1 MKKKSISL
9 IIGLM
14 AIALVGVMGMQL
26 YFFRESYQLQEKLF
40 DQSVHEAL
48 TNVVERIEKR
58 DANNFLEKKAEKI
71 IVPAF
76 ESVVQE
82 PLLANRIKEIPKRRK
97 TNRFSDLHYALL
109 EKRKED
115 SIFRIRDSI
124 FMARNPNV
132 LVMDDALTPEEL
144 KDPQFN
150 LRVDVTEYVDA
161 FGQLQEQTQQTLS
174 RVRNNLVPVLSLGVG
189 GPFAAA
195 VRDSVRQYIVFDPV
209 NGTSLRVIPKPK
221 IRHSFP
227 PEPPEPKKKNKV
239 EKVKELFEAETKKG
253 DVFKNLAEEYGKMS
267 LSLNERIHPQTL
279 DSMLRLELIN
289 RSINSN
295 YEYKVTSA
303 ERDSLIFRRASNQT
317 KFLPYNSYEIP
328 LFPKE
333 IIMDSGMLTITFPD
347 KNTIILA
354 NLAAMMSLSG
364 GLLLVLIFCFGYTI
378 HTILRQKKLS
388 EMKTDFINNMTH
400 EFKTPVATI
409 MIASEALRDPELTS
423 DKKRIDRLANI
434 IYDENVR
441 LGSHIERVLNIA
453 KIDKGDLKLEH
464 KEVEM
469 NDLLAAIV
477 DSMSLQL
484 QKRNATIDLDLT
496 ARQSTIMADEL
507 HLSNIIF
514 NLLDNANKYSPE
526 NPQIK
531 ISTLNSGKNL
541 IIRVADKGIGM
552 NRDQL
557 SKIFD
562 QFYRIPTGN
571 LHDVKG
577 FGLGLSYVSNIVKKL
592 HGTIKVKSEK
602 DKGSEFEISLPLK
615 NA

>member
-1 MKKKSISL
+1 
-9 IIGLM
+9 M
-14 AIALVGVMGMQL
+14 AIALTGVMAMQL

-48 TNVVERIEKR
+48 TKVVGRIEKQ
-58 DANNFLEKKAEKI
+58 DANNFLEKKAETTKAPVVKR
-71 IVPAF
+71 IV
-76 ESVVQE
+76 QK
-82 PLLANRIKEIPKRRK
+82 PLFVKKSENQLRKNSSSRLADINYV
-97 TNRFSDLHYALL
+97 LG

-124 FMARNPNV
+124 FLARNPNV
-132 LVMDDALTPEEL
+132 LVIDDALSPDEL
-144 KDPQFN
+144 KDQQFN
-150 LRVDVTEYVDA
+150 LRVDVTEYIDA
-161 FGQLQEQTQQTLS
+161 FGQLQEQTHQTLS
-174 RVRNNLVPVLSLGVG
+174 RIKNTRTPAVAFGTG
-189 GPFAAA
+189 GQIAAT

-209 NGTSLRVIPKPK
+209 YGTSLRTIPKPK
-221 IRHSFP
+221 IRHRMP
-227 PEPPEPKKKNKV
+227 PESPEPKKKNKV
-239 EKVKELFEAETKKG
+239 EKVQEFFEAETQKG

-267 LSLNERIHPQTL
+267 LPLNKRIHPQTL
-279 DSMLRLELIN
+279 DSMLRMELIN

-303 ERDSLIFRRASNQT
+303 KRDSLIFTRASNLT
-317 KFLPYNSYEIP
+317 TFRPNNSYEIP
-328 LFPKE
+328 LFPKD
-333 IIMDSGMLTITFPD
+333 IINDSGMLTITFPD
-347 KNTIILA
+347 KNTIILS
-354 NLAAMMSLSG
+354 NLTAMMSLSG

-378 HTILRQKKLS
+378 HTILMQKKLS

-409 MIASEALRDPELTS
+409 MIASEALRDPELTT

-453 KIDKGDLKLEH
+453 KIDKGDLNLEH
-464 KEVEM
+464 KEVEL

-484 QKRNATIDLDLT
+484 QKRNATIDLQLN
-496 ARQSTIMADEL
+496 AKQSTVMGDEL

-514 NLLDNANKYSPE
+514 NLLDNANKYSPKD
-526 NPQIK
+526 PKIK
-531 ISTLNSGKNL
+531 ISTLISGRNL

-557 SKIFD
+557 TKIFD

-577 FGLGLSYVSNIVKKL
+577 FGLGLSYVANIVKKL
-592 HGTIKVKSEK
+592 HGTIKVRSEK

-615 NA
+615 NS

>member
-1 MKKKSISL
+1 
-9 IIGLM
+9 M

-48 TNVVERIEKR
+48 TRVVERIEKR
-58 DANNFLEKKAEKI
+58 DANNFLVEKAEKTNLPVPKK
-71 IVPAF
+71 IVKKPSPARI
-76 ESVVQE
+76 E
-82 PLLANRIKEIPKRRK
+82 PTEVNRHRG
-97 TNRFSDLHYALL
+97 RFPDMKYVLR

-124 FMARNPNV
+124 FLARNPNV
-132 LVMDDALTPEEL
+132 LVIDDALTADEL
-144 KDPQFN
+144 KDQQFN
-150 LRVDVTEYVDA
+150 LRVDVHEYVDA
-161 FGQLQEQTQQTLS
+161 FGQLQAQAHQTLS
-174 RVRNNLVPVLSLGVG
+174 RIKKNEARILSMGVG
-189 GPFAAA
+189 EQIPAQ
-195 VRDSVRQYIVFDPV
+195 VRDSVRQYIIFDDV
-209 NGTSLRVIPKPK
+209 NGTSLRTIPKPK
-221 IRHSFP
+221 LRFNLPELP
-227 PEPPEPKKKNKV
+227 PVPKKKNKV
-239 EKVKELFEAETKKG
+239 EKVQELLAAETKKG
-253 DVFKNLAEEYGKMS
+253 DVFKDLFEEYGKVS
-267 LSLNERIHPQTL
+267 LPLNKRIHPQTL
-279 DSMLRLELIN
+279 DSMLRMELIN
-289 RSINSN
+289 RSINSDF
-295 YEYKVTSA
+295 EYKVTSA
-303 ERDSLIFRRASNQT
+303 KRDSLIFRRASTQT

-347 KNTIILA
+347 KNSVILA
-354 NLAAMMSLSG
+354 NLTAMMSLSG

-378 HTILRQKKLS
+378 HTILMQKKLS

-409 MIASEALRDPELTS
+409 MIASEALRDPDLTA
-423 DKKRIDRLANI
+423 DKKRIDKLANI

-453 KIDKGDLKLEH
+453 KIDKGDLTLEH

-469 NDLLAAIV
+469 NDLLSAIV

-484 QKRNATIDLDLT
+484 QKRNANIDLDLQ
-496 ARQSTIMADEL
+496 ARNSTIMGDEL
-507 HLSNIIF
+507 HISNIIF

-526 NPQIK
+526 DPQIK
-531 ISTLNSGKNL
+531 ISTSNSGKQL
-541 IIRVADKGIGM
+541 IIKVADKGIGM
-552 NRDQL
+552 SRDQL

-592 HGTIKVKSEK
+592 HGTIKVRSEK

-615 NA
+615 S

>member
-1 MKKKSISL
+1 
-9 IIGLM
+9 M

-58 DANNFLEKKAEKI
+58 DANNFLEQKAGKIVVPERKKTT
-71 IVPAF
+71 P
-76 ESVVQE
+76 E
-82 PLLANRIKEIPKRRK
+82 PVLVRKMENISSRR
-97 TNRFSDLHYALL
+97 RSISLSDMNYVLR

-124 FMARNPNV
+124 FLARNPNV
-132 LVMDDALTPEEL
+132 LIIDDALSAEEL
-144 KDPQFN
+144 KDQQFN
-150 LRVDVTEYVDA
+150 LRVDITEYVDA
-161 FGQLQEQTQQTLS
+161 YGQLQEKTHQTLS
-174 RVRNNLVPVLSLGVG
+174 RIKKSQPTVLNLGLDGQTST
-189 GPFAAA
+189 A

-209 NGTSLRVIPKPK
+209 YGTSLRTIPKPK
-221 IRHSFP
+221 IRHRP
-227 PEPPEPKKKNKV
+227 APEKQEPKKQNKAEQV
-239 EKVKELFEAETKKG
+239 QELFKAETIKG

-267 LSLNERIHPQTL
+267 LPLNKRIHPQTL
-279 DSMLRLELIN
+279 DSMLRMELIN
-289 RSINSN
+289 RSINSD

-303 ERDSLIFRRASNQT
+303 KRDSLIFIRASNQT

-354 NLAAMMSLSG
+354 NLTAMMSLSG
-364 GLLLVLIFCFGYTI
+364 GLLLILIFCFGYTI
-378 HTILRQKKLS
+378 HTILMQKKLS

-409 MIASEALRDPELTS
+409 MIASEALRDPELTT
-423 DKKRIDRLANI
+423 DKRRIDRLANI

-453 KIDKGDLKLEH
+453 KIDKGDLNLEH

-477 DSMSLQL
+477 DSMALQL
-484 QKRNATIDLDLT
+484 QKRNATISLELN
-496 ARQSTIMADEL
+496 AKQSVIMGDEL

-514 NLLDNANKYSPE
+514 NLLDNANKYSPKD
-526 NPQIK
+526 PQIK
-531 ISTLNSGKNL
+531 ISTFNSGKSL
-541 IIRVADKGIGM
+541 VIRVADKGIGM
-552 NRDQL
+552 SRDQL
-557 SKIFD
+557 GKIFG
-562 QFYRIPTGN
+562 QFYRVPTGN

-602 DKGSEFEISLPLK
+602 EKGSEFEISLPLR
-615 NA
+615 NV

>member
-1 MKKKSISL
+1 
-9 IIGLM
+9 M
-14 AIALVGVMGMQL
+14 AIALIGVMAMQL

-58 DANNFLEKKAEKI
+58 DANNFLVKKAETSTSPIAKK
-71 IVPAF
+71 AA
-76 ESVVQE
+76 Q
-82 PLLANRIKEIPKRRK
+82 IPILVKTKDNTVRK
-97 TNRFSDLHYALL
+97 GRDRFPDMNYVLR
-109 EKRKED
+109 EKRIED

-124 FMARNPNV
+124 FRARNPNV
-132 LVMDDALTPEEL
+132 LVIDDALSADEL
-144 KDPQFN
+144 KNQKFN
-150 LRVDVTEYVDA
+150 LRGAVTEYVDA
-161 FGQLQEQTQQTLS
+161 FGQLREQTHFTVS
-174 RVRNNLVPVLSLGVG
+174 RVRSELAPNISLGVIG
-189 GPFAAA
+189 QVPVP
-195 VRDSVRQYIVFDPV
+195 VRDSVRQYIIFDDV
-209 NGTSLRVIPKPK
+209 NGTSLRTIQKPK
-221 IRHSFP
+221 LRFNLP
-227 PEPPEPKKKNKV
+227 PEPPEPRKKNKV
-239 EKVKELFEAETKKG
+239 ERVQELIAAETKKG
-253 DVFKNLAEEYGKMS
+253 DVFKDLFEEYGKVS
-267 LSLNERIHPQTL
+267 LPLSKRIHPQTL
-279 DSMLRLELIN
+279 DSMLRTELIN
-289 RSINSN
+289 RSINSDF
-295 YEYKVTSA
+295 EFKVTSA
-303 ERDSLIFRRASNQT
+303 ERDSLIFTRASNQT

-347 KNTIILA
+347 KNTVILA
-354 NLAAMMSLSG
+354 NLTAMMSLSG
-364 GLLLVLIFCFGYTI
+364 GLLLILIFCFGYTI
-378 HTILRQKKLS
+378 YTILLQKKLS

-409 MIASEALRDPELTS
+409 MIASEALRDPELTN
-423 DKKRIDRLANI
+423 DKNRIDRLANI

-453 KIDKGDLKLEH
+453 KIDKGDLALEH

-484 QKRNATIDLDLT
+484 QKRNANIELELQ
-496 ARQSTIMADEL
+496 ARQSAVMGDEL

-514 NLLDNANKYSPE
+514 NLLDNANKYSPQD
-526 NPQIK
+526 PQIK
-531 ISTLNSGKNL
+531 ISTFNSGKNL

-552 NRDQL
+552 SRDQL

-592 HGTIKVKSEK
+592 HGTIKVRSEK

-615 NA
+615 QA